1 MAENR
6 TSERPVAPAGE
17 AGAPRRDPF
26 SHGDLPMRPNY
37 LPEEE
42 EENGKRSELWNMVK
56 AILVASAVIIAL
68 GLLLRR

>member
-6 TSERPVAPAGE
+6 TSERPAAPVGE
-17 AGAPRRDPF
+17 AGTPRRDPF
-26 SHGDLPMRPNY
+26 SHGSLPLRPNY

-42 EENGKRSELWNMVK
+42 EGGSKRSEFWNMVK